1 MNRDKAAKSTSI
13 VGGTAVAAKTDRWQ
27 LTGSG
32 TRTGGHGMANASRAV
47 EISGLRG
54 AAALRARFGER
65 VTAALE
71 PIKLEPVSAH
81 IAFFDDNG
89 PKGGGI
95 RCAFTVRLPYRPAL
109 RVEHTAETAR
119 LAFDGGFGALERLLE
134 RYRERER
141 EGRRH
146 PKKYFVAK
154 RLTEG
159 LPAAA
164 RASEVS
170 KGERRGRRKSS

>member
-1 MNRDKAAKSTSI
+1 MTI
-13 VGGTAVAAKTDRWQ
+13 
-27 LTGSG
+27 
-32 TRTGGHGMANASRAV
+32 ASKAV

-54 AAALRARFGER
+54 AAALRARIGER
-65 VTAALE
+65 MTVALE
-71 PIKLEPVSAH
+71 PIKLEPVFAH

-154 RLTEG
+154 RLSEG

-164 RASEVS
+164 RASRAAKS
-170 KGERRGRRKSS
+170 GERRGRRKSS